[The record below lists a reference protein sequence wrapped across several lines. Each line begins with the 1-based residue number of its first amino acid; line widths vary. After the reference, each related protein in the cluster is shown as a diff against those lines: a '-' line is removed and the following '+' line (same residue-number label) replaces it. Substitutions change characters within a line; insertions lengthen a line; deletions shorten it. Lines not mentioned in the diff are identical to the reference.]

1 MTESHIEIIWTD
13 YMKYRARLR
22 GFDLA
27 KIEHIVRYSDVL

>member
-22 GFDLA
+22 GLDLA
-27 KIEHIVRYSDVL
+27 KIEHIGFC